1 VSWIILEIRKGGIR
15 SRGSIITMMKE
26 ITRNLVNVSYYE
38 SHFGKLCT
46 TIGFAIQYALAK
58 GRSRE
63 MDLILET
70 REKA

>member
-1 VSWIILEIRKGGIR
+1 
-15 SRGSIITMMKE
+15 MKE